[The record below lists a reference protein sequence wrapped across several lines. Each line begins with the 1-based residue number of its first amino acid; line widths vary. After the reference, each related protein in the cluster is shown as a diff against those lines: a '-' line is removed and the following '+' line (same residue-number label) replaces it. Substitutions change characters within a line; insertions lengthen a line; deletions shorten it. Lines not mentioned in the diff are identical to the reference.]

1 MRQHRFAV
9 GSVVIVAGLA
19 FLFVSGI
26 RESAA
31 RHMTLPTLLGEVDE
45 PSAEGRIQLGGC
57 TVVEGS
63 IQWDTYRHRPR
74 FEVTGGERTLS
85 VRYVGNAVLPDTFQD
100 NALVVL
106 EGQYVA
112 AADPFEAEVI
122 YAKCPSK
129 YEGKSYEDHVEAMGS
144 DPS

>member
-45 PSAEGRIQLGGC
+45 PSAEGHIQLGGC

-63 IQWDTYRHRPR
+63 IQWDSYRHRPR
-74 FEVTGGERTLS
+74 FK
-85 VRYVGNAVLPDTFQD
+85 
-100 NALVVL
+100 
-106 EGQYVA
+106 
-112 AADPFEAEVI
+112 AEVI
-122 YAKCPSK
+122 CAKCPSK